1 MQEMNARGR
10 KRKKD
15 VPILELLVNITGFKL
30 FSLSVGYVMLV

>member
-1 MQEMNARGR
+1 MNARGR

-15 VPILELLVNITGFKL
+15 VPILELLVNITSFKL